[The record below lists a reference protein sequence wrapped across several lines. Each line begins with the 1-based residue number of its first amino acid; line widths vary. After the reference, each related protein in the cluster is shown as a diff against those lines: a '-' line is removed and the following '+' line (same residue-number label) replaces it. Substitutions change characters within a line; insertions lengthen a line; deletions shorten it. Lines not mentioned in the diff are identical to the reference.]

1 MSSDRRFDRSAR
13 YLNRELSWLE
23 FDRRVLEQASDP
35 AMPLLERVRF
45 LAISASNLDEF
56 FMVRVGGLWM
66 LARQGRA
73 QRDISGRTPRE
84 QLAAIAERVRELVDR
99 QYALWERELEPALA
113 RAGLQRL
120 TWEELNAESR
130 RHVERVWEDE
140 VLPLLTPRAVF
151 PDEPWPRLAGLTLH
165 MAARIRRPAEG
176 PWLGGEGWAIVAI
189 PRSLPRWFALPD
201 EGLLRFVLIEDLVRG
216 FAARLWPGAEVL
228 DTAMFR
234 ITRNADLEL
243 AEDQAADL
251 LAGMEDILA
260 ARRESDVVRLEID
273 AGVPPATAEWLRAGL
288 GVPAAHVTRAPGPLG
303 LADLMRMADLPG
315 AERLRF
321 APWPPA
327 DPAGWRRGEPL
338 MPQLARRDMLLYA
351 PFESYD
357 PVVQFIEE
365 AADDPDVL
373 AIKQTLY
380 RTSRNSPVIAALIR
394 AAENGKQVTAV
405 VELKARFDEERNIEW
420 ARALER
426 AGVQVIAGVRGYK
439 VHAKCCLIVRR
450 EAGGIRRYVHFG
462 TGNYNERTARQYCD
476 ISLLSA
482 SDDYGADAAAFFNAV
497 TGLAQPCAFRRI
509 EMAPLGLRRRLLELI
524 EGERRHAEAGGRARI
539 VAKMN
544 SLSDRELIDALYAA
558 SRAGVD
564 ITLLVRGICCL
575 RPGVRGLS
583 ERIRVV
589 SVVDRFL
596 EHARIFW
603 FHRGGD
609 PAIFISSADWMPRN
623 LDKRVELLIEVVDPA
638 ARRRL
643 ESILDVCAA
652 DNVQAWELRPD
663 GTYERRRPPS
673 RGTRV
678 RSQQRLYE
686 LAQRAARLAQQAGRR
701 RLDPYRLE
709 VGRGGGPAQAPGSAV
724 QRPRSSQSRQRASA
738 TARR

>member
-1 MSSDRRFDRSAR
+1 MRSERRFDRSLR

-23 FDRRVLEQASDP
+23 FDRRVLEQAADP
-35 AMPLLERVRF
+35 AIPLLERVRF

-56 FMVRVGGLWM
+56 FMVRVGGLSM

-73 QRDISGRTPRE
+73 PRDISGRTPRE

-99 QYALWERELEPALA
+99 QYSLWTQELLPALE
-113 RAGLQRL
+113 RTGLQRV
-120 TWEELNAESR
+120 TWEQLNPEAR
-130 RHVERVWEDE
+130 RHAERLWEDE
-140 VLPLLTPRAVF
+140 VLPLLTPRAVS
-151 PDEPWPRLAGLTLH
+151 PEEPWPRLGGLTLH
-165 MAARIRRPAEG
+165 MAARLRRPSAG
-176 PWLGGEGWAIVAI
+176 PWPAGEGWAMVAI
-189 PRSLPRWFALPD
+189 PRSLPRWFSLPGERSFRFIFTED
-201 EGLLRFVLIEDLVRG
+201 LLRAL
-216 FAARLWPGAEVL
+216 APRLWPGAEL
-228 DTAMFR
+228 LETAMFR
-234 ITRNADLEL
+234 LTRNADLEL

-251 LAGMEDILA
+251 LSGMEDILA
-260 ARRESDVVRLEID
+260 ARRESDVVRLEIEAD
-273 AGVPPATAEWLRAGL
+273 VSSATAEWLRAGL
-288 GVPAAHVTRAPGPLG
+288 GVPPAQVTRAAGPLG
-303 LADLMRMADLPG
+303 LADLRSLADLPG
-315 AERLRF
+315 FEQLRF

-327 DPAGWRRGEPL
+327 DPPGWRRSEPL
-338 MPQLARRDMLLYA
+338 LLQIARRDLLLYT

-357 PVVQFIEE
+357 PVVQFVEE

-380 RTSRNSPVIAALIR
+380 RTSRDSPIIAALIR
-394 AAENGKQVTAV
+394 AAESGKQVTAL

-439 VHAKCCLIVRR
+439 VHAKCCLVVRR
-450 EAGGIRRYVHFG
+450 ESGGIRRYVHFG

-476 ISLLSA
+476 ISLLTA
-482 SDDYGADAAAFFNAV
+482 ADDYGADAAAFFNAV
-497 TGLAQPCAFRRI
+497 TGLSEPGAFRRI
-509 EMAPLGLRRRLLELI
+509 EMAPLGLRRRVLELI

-539 VAKMN
+539 IVKVN

-558 SRAGVD
+558 SRAGVE

-575 RPGVRGLS
+575 RPGVPGLS
-583 ERIRVV
+583 DRIRVV

-596 EHARIFW
+596 EHARILW

-609 PAIFISSADWMPRN
+609 PAVFISSADWMLRN

-643 ESILDVCAA
+643 EKILEICAT
-652 DNVQAWELRPD
+652 DNAQAWELQPD
-663 GTYERRRPPS
+663 GSYVRLRPPA
-673 RGTRV
+673 RGARV

-686 LAQRAARLAQQAGRR
+686 LAQRAARLAQQAQRR
-701 RLDPYRLE
+701 RLLPYRLE
-709 VGRGGGPAQAPGSAV
+709 GGRRRGSAQASGSCS